1 MSTFVKLVVGDKP
14 ASDKKNFIW
23 NMAGSGIYSF
33 ISMFLSIIVIRI
45 MGEKMGGVFSI
56 AITISQMLLYIAYF
70 ELRTFQVTDVEHRYS
85 FAQYH
90 GAKIV
95 TCILMMAAS
104 VVYIGLQ
111 GYGMEKALI
120 VFLMC
125 IYRMIDGY
133 ADLYEGQFQLNNRLY
148 LAGESMGFRSMISS
162 AFFVGALILLKMNS
176 TFSTEKIMIIAL
188 CIAIVVAFVGL
199 WAFDLLIEGSF
210 GEIGPSFEWKVIG
223 KILVE
228 CFPLFVGAFLW
239 VYILSASRIAID
251 SNMADEYQAY
261 YQTLFMPVSIINLFA
276 TFFFRPAL
284 TPLSEFYSKR
294 DKEAFLKKIM
304 GLIIIIVVFTVICMA
319 GAYLLGIPVLSAM
332 SGCDLSEYRMV
343 LVFLMVAGGLNSASF
358 FLYYILTIMRKPKS
372 VLIGYISAALL
383 SLVISS
389 LLVQKMEIW
398 GAALSFF
405 ITVGYLC
412 AVFSVMIVVHC
423 RRDFK
428 EAV

>member
-1 MSTFVKLVVGDKP
+1 MNTFVKLLVGNKP
-14 ASDKKNFIW
+14 ASEKKNFIW

-70 ELRTFQVTDVEHRYS
+70 ELRTFQVTDVERRYNFS
-85 FAQYH
+85 QYH
-90 GAKIV
+90 GAKII
-95 TCILMMAAS
+95 TCMLMMIVS
-104 VVYIGLQ
+104 VVYIGFQ
-111 GYGMEKALI
+111 GYGSSKALI

-133 ADLYEGQFQLNNRLY
+133 ADLYEGQFQFNGRLH
-148 LAGESMGFRSMISS
+148 LAGKSMGFRSMISS
-162 AFFVGALILLKMNS
+162 TFFVGALIVLKMTTTLS
-176 TFSTEKIMIIAL
+176 MERVMIVSL
-188 CIAIVVAFVGL
+188 CIGIVVALIAL
-199 WAFDLLIEGSF
+199 WAFDLMIEASF
-210 GEIGPSFEWKVIG
+210 GRIKPSFDFRMIG
-223 KILVE
+223 KILTE

-294 DKEAFLKKIM
+294 DKEAFFKKIM
-304 GLIIIIVVFTVICMA
+304 ELVGIIVVFTVICMA
-319 GAYLLGIPVLSAM
+319 GAFLLGIPVLSAM
-332 SGCDLSEYRMV
+332 SGCDLSEYPMV
-343 LVFLMVAGGLNSASF
+343 LVLLMLAGGLNSMSF

-372 VLIGYISAALL
+372 VLAGYITAALL
-383 SLVISS
+383 TLVISS
-389 LLVQKMEIW
+389 LLVQKMGIW

-405 ITVGYLC
+405 ITVAYLC
-412 AVFSVMIVVHC
+412 GVFCVLIAVHC
-423 RRDFK
+423 KKDFK
-428 EAV
+428 

>member
-1 MSTFVKLVVGDKP
+1 MTGFVELLTGKEP
-14 ASDKKNFIW
+14 AGEKKNFIW

-90 GAKIV
+90 GAKLI
-95 TCILMMAAS
+95 TCILMMVVS
-104 VVYIGLQ
+104 VIYIAIQ
-111 GYGMEKALI
+111 GYDTEKMLI

-125 IYRMIDGY
+125 IYRMLDGY
-133 ADLYEGQFQLNNRLY
+133 ADLYEGQFQLHDRLH
-148 LAGESMGFRSMISS
+148 LAGKSMAFRSIISS
-162 AFFVGALILLKMNS
+162 AFFIGALILTRNLVLS
-176 TFSTEKIMIIAL
+176 L
-188 CIAIVVAFVGL
+188 GIAIVTALVAL
-199 WAFDLLIEGSF
+199 WAFDLLIESSF
-210 GEIGPSFEWKVIG
+210 GSIKPSFDRKVI
-223 KILVE
+223 KSILTE

-284 TPLSEFYSKR
+284 TPLSEYYSKR
-294 DKEAFLKKIM
+294 DKEAFFKKIK
-304 GLIIIIVVFTVICMA
+304 GLLVLIAVFTVICMA
-319 GAYLLGIPVLSAM
+319 GAFLLGIPVLSLM
-332 SGCDLSEYRMV
+332 SGCDLGEYRMV
-343 LVFLMVAGGLNSASF
+343 LVVLMVGGGLNSASF

-372 VLIGYISAALL
+372 VLAGYISAALL

-389 LLVQKMEIW
+389 ALVQQMGIW
-398 GAALSFF
+398 GAALSFL

-412 AVFSVMIVVHC
+412 MVFSILIVAHC
-423 RRDFK
+423 RKDF
-428 EAV
+428 ASQGANSNIDFV

>member
-1 MSTFVKLVVGDKP
+1 MTGFVKKLVGDKP
-14 ASDKKNFIW
+14 ASEKKNFIW
-23 NMAGSGIYSF
+23 NMVGSGIYSF

-45 MGEKMGGVFSI
+45 MGEKTGGMFSI

-70 ELRTFQVTDVEHRYS
+70 ELRTFQVTDVDKRFS

-95 TCILMMAAS
+95 TCVLMMIAS
-104 VVYIGLQ
+104 VIYIAFQ
-111 GYGMEKALI
+111 GYSKDKALV

-133 ADLYEGQFQLNNRLY
+133 ADLFEGQFQFCDRLH
-148 LAGESMGFRSMISS
+148 LAGKSMGFRSIISS
-162 AFFVGALILLKMNS
+162 AFFIVSLIVTKDLILS
-176 TFSTEKIMIIAL
+176 L
-188 CIAIVVAFVGL
+188 CIAIVVALAAL
-199 WAFDLLIEGSF
+199 WMFDLLVERSF
-210 GEIGPSFEWKVIG
+210 GSIRPSMDWKVI
-223 KILVE
+223 KEILVQ

-294 DKEAFLKKIM
+294 DKEAFVKKIT
-304 GLIIIIVVFTVICMA
+304 GLLLIIAVFTVICMA
-319 GAYLLGIPVLSAM
+319 GAFLLGIPVLSIM
-332 SGCDLSEYRMV
+332 SGCDLSDYRMV

-358 FLYYILTIMRKPKS
+358 FLYYILTIMRKSKS
-372 VLIGYISAALL
+372 VLAGYISAALL

-389 LLVQKMEIW
+389 LLVQKMGIW

-405 ITVGYLC
+405 LTVAYLC
-412 AVFSVMIVVHC
+412 GIFAIFIVRHC
-423 RRDFK
+423 RKDF
-428 EAV
+428 V